1 MSVMNSDTEIA
12 IIGAG
17 PYGLSIAAHLRAS
30 GKAFR
35 IFGFPMHTWAR
46 RMPAGMHLKSDG
58 FASDLYA
65 PGVGFS
71 LKSYCDTHALAYSDL
86 GLPVALE
93 TFVNYGMAFQ
103 REMVPTLEPK
113 YVEAMSPGRAGF
125 SVRTADGESFS
136 ARRVIMATGVSG
148 MEYVPSE
155 LNTLPPE
162 LCSHGAEHHDLSR
175 FIGQQVVVIGGGAS
189 ATDIAALLH
198 AQGTSTTLLSRHPVL
213 FHSHAQ
219 TSPSRWDRITRP
231 NLGLGPNFR
240 SAVYT
245 AVPGLFRLAPA
256 AIRLRIVRNHL
267 GPSGGWFIKDM
278 VVGKVTMHSGF
289 AIRRAEAR
297 GGRVVLHCD
306 GQDGGSLELECDH
319 VIAAT
324 GYRVSLARSG
334 FLDENLLR
342 RIATEAGSPRL
353 SHNFESSV
361 PGLHFVGLSAAASF
375 GPLLR
380 FAVGARYAAR
390 RLVAHVNRR
399 HGRTRGKGRAPAAK
413 TVDEMS

>member
-1 MSVMNSDTEIA
+1 MNSDTEIA

-17 PYGLSIAAHLRAS
+17 PYGLSIAAHLRAG

-35 IFGFPMHTWAR
+35 IFGFPMHTWAK

-58 FASDLYA
+58 FASSLYA
-65 PGVGFS
+65 PGDGFS
-71 LKSYCDTHALAYSDL
+71 LKSYCDAHALAYSDL

-113 YVEAMSPGRAGF
+113 YVEALSLGRADF
-125 SVRTADGESFS
+125 SVRTADGERFS

-148 MEYVPSE
+148 MEYVPSV
-155 LNTLPPE
+155 LSALPSE
-162 LCSHGAEHHDLSR
+162 LCSHSAEHHDLSR
-175 FIGQQVVVIGGGAS
+175 FVGRQVIVIGGGAS
-189 ATDIAALLH
+189 ATDVAALLH
-198 AQGTSTTLLSRHPVL
+198 AQGTSTALLSRHPVA

-219 TSPSRWDRITRP
+219 TSPSRWERITKP

-256 AIRLRIVRNHL
+256 GIRSRIVRNHL
-267 GPSGGWFIKDM
+267 GPAGGWFIKDM
-278 VVGKVTMHSGF
+278 VLGKVAMHSGF

-297 GGRVVLHCD
+297 SGRVVLHCD
-306 GQDGGSLELECDH
+306 GKDGGNLKLECDH

-324 GYRVSLARSG
+324 GYRVSLARLG
-334 FLDENLLR
+334 FLDQSLLR
-342 RIATEAGSPRL
+342 KITTESGSPRL

-361 PGLHFVGLSAAASF
+361 PGLHFVGLPAAASF

-390 RLVAHVNRR
+390 RLAAHINHD
-399 HGRTRGKGRAPAAK
+399 HGRIRGKSRAPAAE
-413 TVDEMS
+413 TVDELS